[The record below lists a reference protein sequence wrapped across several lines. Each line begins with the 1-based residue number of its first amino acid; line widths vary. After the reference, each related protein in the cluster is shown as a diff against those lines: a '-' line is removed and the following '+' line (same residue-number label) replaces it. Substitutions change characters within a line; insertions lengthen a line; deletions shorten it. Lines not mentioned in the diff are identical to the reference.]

1 MNIKN
6 DFFINFKQKLLQ
18 WTEKQIYSP
27 VSTIPFALFRIGF
40 GCIILGTVWQLYEF
54 KELIYDEIPFYKS
67 QEINIKLP
75 LFFWIL
81 VSISLILGLF
91 TKWMSIANFV
101 FAFCFIYPL
110 QKFSYAFD
118 SIFLCVSAWMMFA
131 PIQNR
136 FSLDKFLILKFHK
149 KSLSNCTIS
158 LYGQILILLNITWV
172 YVDAGIQKIQSELW
186 QKGIGFWR
194 YASIPSISSLGWQ
207 EFLNNQVIVYGVN
220 YGIILFQL
228 FFPIFLIIKR
238 VRWIIVVVGISIH
251 FSILLFFP
259 IKLFSI
265 AECFLYIFL
274 IPHEFWNRFE
284 NNNPT
289 KSINPKNVLYYAYF
303 QAYIFFFYAIIWT
316 QHEGIKKVFSPFL
329 VVNKPFLGM
338 VQHYLFIDK
347 LQKENDF
354 IYSIV
359 YISDN
364 KEIFLPIINQDG
376 KADEYLSGRIW
387 SHWDYVSNS
396 TYFTEKEL
404 IESSQKFITYWIG
417 KIKLENNEVFY
428 FKIKRKPILIPSHWE
443 LNLWENN
450 LKTYWE
456 DYLILKLENGNFNII
471 N

>member
-1 MNIKN
+1 MT
-6 DFFINFKQKLLQ
+6 FFTHPKQKLIQ
-18 WTEKQIYSP
+18 WTEKQIYNP

-40 GCIILGTVWQLYEF
+40 ACIILGTVWQLYEF

-81 VSISLILGLF
+81 SSIFLILGLF

-101 FAFCFIYPL
+101 FALCFIYPL
-110 QKFSYAFD
+110 KKFGYAFD

-131 PIQNR
+131 PIQHR
-136 FSLDKFLILKFHK
+136 FSLDNYLSLKFHK
-149 KSLSNCTIS
+149 KPFSQLTIS
-158 LYGQILILLNITWV
+158 LYYQILILLNLTWV
-172 YVDAGIQKIQSELW
+172 YVDAGIQKIQSALW

-207 EFLNNQVIVYGVN
+207 ELLDSQFIVSGIN
-220 YGIILFQL
+220 YGIMLFQL

-238 VRWIIVVVGISIH
+238 IRWIIVFVGILIH

-265 AECFLYIFL
+265 AECLLYIFL
-274 IPHEFWNRFE
+274 IPREFWNKFE
-284 NNNPT
+284 NNNST
-289 KSINPKNVLYYAYF
+289 ESINSKKPLYYIYF
-303 QAYIFFFYAIIWT
+303 QVYILIFYVIIWA
-316 QHEGIKKVFSPFL
+316 QHEDLKKIVRPFL

-347 LQKENDF
+347 LEKKNDF
-354 IYSIV
+354 IYSIT
-359 YISDN
+359 YLSDN
-364 KEIFLPIINQDG
+364 KEIFLPIINQEG

-396 TYFTEKEL
+396 TYFNEKDL
-404 IESSQKFITYWIG
+404 IASSQKFIAYWVV
-417 KIKLENNEVFY
+417 KNNLEQKGEMY
-428 FKIKRKPILIPSHWE
+428 FKIKRKPIVIPSEWQP
-443 LNLWENN
+443 NLWTKNAN
-450 LKTYWE
+450 SPWE
-456 DYLILKLENGNFNII
+456 DYLLIKFEKGKIEVI